1 MSGRRGP
8 RVNQA
13 LRAQEERAGS
23 ADSQDY
29 LGQPVLRAPEV
40 MSERRGPKVSQALW
54 AQEERPGSADS
65 RDHPGHPGLWVHEVT
80 LGCRAPRVNQAFL
93 VSGERSASA
102 DHLDHL
108 VLRVSK
114 AKLDHRDPKAS
125 PIIEALRCAFCAG
138 GNQAPV
144 VRTSC

>member
-1 MSGRRGP
+1 MSARRGP

-13 LRAQEERAGS
+13 LQAHEERLGC
-23 ADSQDY
+23 ADSLDY
-29 LGQPVLRAPEV
+29 LGQPVLRAPEG
-40 MSERRGPKVSQALW
+40 MWDRRVPEVKQALR

-102 DHLDHL
+102 DHL

-114 AKLDHRDPKAS
+114 AKLDHRDPQPS
-125 PIIEALRCAFCAG
+125 PIIEALHCAFCAG